1 MLFRDAEAIE
11 NFRRIDTLIVD
22 KTGTLTEGRP
32 AFRQAVG
39 INGFIEEEVLR
50 LAASLDQGSE
60 HPLADAIVRYAK
72 DNGLAL
78 QAPEQFESVTGRGT
92 VGVVDGFALAVV
104 VIGNSVWVLDSF
116 LTAFAGWFPV
126 TGLGVFLIVA
136 QAVAVLGFITLQV
149 LGLRRSA

>member
-1 MLFRDAEAIE
+1 MTTTHATQVRNDGLLRFALKLDGVASAGLGLVALLFND
-11 NFRRIDTLIVD
+11 LP
-22 KTGTLTEGRP
+22 TGLP
-32 AFRQAVG
+32 
-39 INGFIEEEVLR
+39 
-50 LAASLDQGSE
+50 QG
-60 HPLADAIVRYAK
+60 LVI
-72 DNGLAL
+72 GLGVFL
-78 QAPEQFESVTGRGT
+78 LGYG
-92 VGVVDGFALAVV
+92 VGVFILGLRPIRPLVAVV

>member
-1 MLFRDAEAIE
+1 MTTTQVRNDGL
-11 NFRRIDTLIVD
+11 
-22 KTGTLTEGRP
+22 
-32 AFRQAVG
+32 
-39 INGFIEEEVLR
+39 LR
-50 LAASLDQGSE
+50 FALKLDGVASGGLG
-60 HPLADAIVRYAK
+60 L
-72 DNGLAL
+72 LAL
-78 QAPEQFESVTGRGT
+78 LFDLPTGLPRGLVVGLGAFLVAYG
-92 VGVVDGFALAVV
+92 VGVFLLGLRPVRPLVAVV

>member
-1 MLFRDAEAIE
+1 MTTTRVHHDGL
-11 NFRRIDTLIVD
+11 
-22 KTGTLTEGRP
+22 
-32 AFRQAVG
+32 
-39 INGFIEEEVLR
+39 LR
-50 LAASLDQGSE
+50 FALKLDGVSSGG
-60 HPLADAIVRYAK
+60 L
-72 DNGLAL
+72 GLLAL
-78 QAPEQFESVTGRGT
+78 LLDLPTGLPRGLVIGLGAFLVAYG
-92 VGVVDGFALAVV
+92 VGVFLLGLRPIRPLVAVV